1 VYYRCG
7 WTSIFVRY
15 LRMNEGLECNRLLHH
30 DDFGGEREKQFW
42 ITRDRV
48 GLQNQTECLLEMRIK
63 LLIVVSNLLAC
74 QRYSYS
80 ALCWAQHNQD
90 YVTVKVM

>member
-1 VYYRCG
+1 
-7 WTSIFVRY
+7 
-15 LRMNEGLECNRLLHH
+15 
-30 DDFGGEREKQFW
+30 
-42 ITRDRV
+42 V

>member
-1 VYYRCG
+1 MRALSVIAYY
-7 WTSIFVRY
+7 T
-15 LRMNEGLECNRLLHH
+15 H